1 MEIQA
6 KDNQL
11 MMLWLY
17 SVSKNLSS
25 YMEQLS
31 PCATT
36 TEPVLLSPQV
46 TTSEPATTEAHA
58 P

>member
-11 MMLWLY
+11 MTDSCI
-17 SVSKNLSS
+17 SVSKIHLG

-31 PCATT
+31 LC
-36 TEPVLLSPQV
+36 S
-46 TTSEPATTEAHA
+46 
-58 P
+58 